1 VLGTSSTFPLYE
13 LCSIN
18 RDYLLVDPT
27 DKEEQV
33 MDGRLIVGVN
43 EHKEICALHLAGGV
57 AILPEQI
64 IRCFEIAA
72 SKCKLHTAIIQVI
85 VHAYSYTSLQWFVI
99 KPARLLNSSKT
110 YSIS

>member
-1 VLGTSSTFPLYE
+1 
-13 LCSIN
+13 
-18 RDYLLVDPT
+18 
-27 DKEEQV
+27 

-72 SKCKLHTAIIQVI
+72 GKCKSHTAIIQVI
-85 VHAYSYTSLQWFVI
+85 VRVHSVPHSAMACYFVGQ
-99 KPARLLNSSKT
+99 T
-110 YSIS
+110 Y